1 MTENTIIDIIREI
14 SGMDTESI
22 KKSQLIENGILDS
35 FSLLVLISE
44 IEKKENISLNTD
56 NFDINDFENIHS
68 IISYIEKNRN

>member
-14 SGMDTESI
+14 SGMDIESI
-22 KKSQLIENGILDS
+22 KKSQLIEDGILDS

-44 IEKKENISLNTD
+44 IEKKENISLNMD
-56 NFDINDFENIHS
+56 NFDINDFKNIHS